1 MHTDQRYIE
10 ALRKNDSVLLSEI
23 YRKYAPSITAY
34 LKSKG
39 ADTEECGD
47 IFQESLIDIFKLAA
61 DGKFV
66 LTCPFEA
73 FLLLICKRKWINLL
87 KKKSRSGVTKS
98 LDDGYQYLK
107 DNTDAEA
114 SAHAQQMEQEALVM
128 ELLEQLSERCREI
141 IRASYLSDSQQ
152 KLAEQL
158 GVSYAYL
165 RKKKSI
171 CMSELIELVNHNR
184 HQS

>member
-10 ALRKNDSVLLSEI
+10 ALRNNDSVLLSEI
-23 YRKYAPSITAY
+23 YRKYAPSIEAY

-39 ADTEECGD
+39 ANTEECGD
-47 IFQESLIDIFKLAA
+47 VFQESLIDIFKLAA

-73 FLLLICKRKWINLL
+73 FLLLICKRKWINML

-98 LDDGYQYLK
+98 LDEGYHYLK
-107 DNTDAEA
+107 DGAAEEA
-114 SAHAQQMEQEALVM
+114 MAHAHQLEQEQLVM
-128 ELLEQLSERCREI
+128 DLLEQLSERCREI

-184 HQS
+184 AE

>member
-10 ALRKNDSVLLSEI
+10 ALRNNDAALLSEI
-23 YRKYAPSITAY
+23 YRKYAPSIEAY
-34 LKSKG
+34 LRSRG
-39 ADTEECGD
+39 ADADACGD
-47 IFQESLIDIFKLAA
+47 IFQEALIDIFKLAS

-73 FLLLICKRKWINLL
+73 FLLLVCKRKWINQM
-87 KKKSRSGVTKS
+87 KKNSRSGVTKS
-98 LDDGYQYLK
+98 LDEGYHYLE
-107 DNTDAEA
+107 DDTEREA
-114 SAHAQQMEQEALVM
+114 AAHTAQLEQEALVM
-128 ELLEQLSERCREI
+128 TLMEQLSERCREI
-141 IRASYLSDSQQ
+141 IKASYLSDSQQ

-184 HQS
+184 TP

>member
-1 MHTDQRYIE
+1 LHTDQRYIE
-10 ALRKNDSVLLSEI
+10 ALRNNDTILISEI
-23 YRKYAPSITAY
+23 YRRYAPSIEAY
-34 LKSKG
+34 LRSKG
-39 ADTEECGD
+39 ADTEACGD
-47 IFQESLIDIFKLAA
+47 IFQEALIDIFKLAA

-87 KKKSRSGVTKS
+87 KKNSRSGVTKS
-98 LDDGYQYLK
+98 LDEGYHYLK
-107 DNTDAEA
+107 DEAETEA
-114 SAHAQQMEQEALVM
+114 AAHADQLEKEALVM
-128 ELLEQLSERCREI
+128 TLLEQLSERCREI

-184 HQS
+184 TR